1 MRRIHEAF
9 PNYSAG
15 IMLPDLEAGVFRTA
29 AFASRETGL
38 PDWSGFPLS
47 QGVIGRAFREKA
59 TQLVDDVTQ
68 DPDYRPWA
76 AFTKSEV
83 AIPILSGDEVV
94 AILDIEADVVRAFDQ
109 GQVITLETLA
119 DGLGI
124 ILRNAELFKALEETN
139 ARLVELDR
147 TKSELVHI
155 VAHDF
160 RAPLSTIL
168 GYAELLEWKPEAPVK
183 ERKERAGA
191 IVRAATHMAG
201 LMDKTL
207 TTARLETGHM
217 SFDFGL
223 VDLAELARE
232 AGKRFSGD
240 ERHPLVLEVPDYPL
254 PSWADTGRVAEVLD
268 NLLANAVKYSPRG
281 GTVKLRVERGR
292 ETAVF
297 SVSDQ
302 GIGIAPKDR
311 ERLFRPFSRVRDA
324 ETADIDGFGLGLYI
338 CERVARA
345 HGGKLELE
353 SEHGVGSTFR
363 FELPL
368 YGAAAQGQLPLVLVA
383 TQDARTRRE
392 VRRVADALGFGTHE
406 AMDGLDALEAAIRLV
421 PSAVV
426 LDRVLP
432 HLGALEIADRL
443 ADLRGDPGDSLV
455 ALAAPEDL
463 GVAAS
468 RFRPVCPSPWTVG
481 LEECLR
487 AALGRP
493 SRLM

>member
-1 MRRIHEAF
+1 M
-9 PNYSAG
+9 
-15 IMLPDLEAGVFRTA
+15 PDLEAGVFRTA
-29 AFASRETGL
+29 AFASREARL

-59 TQLVDDVTQ
+59 TQLVDDVTR

-94 AILDIEADVVRAFDQ
+94 AILDIEGDVVRAFDQ

-168 GYAELLEWKPEAPVK
+168 GYAELLEWKPEAPVN

-254 PSWADTGRVAEVLD
+254 PSWADTGRVADVLD

-311 ERLFRPFSRVRDA
+311 DRLFRPFSRVRDA
-324 ETADIDGFGLGLYI
+324 ETAEIDGFGLGLYI

-345 HGGKLELE
+345 HGGKLDVRERARRRLDLPVRAAPLRRRRPGPAPPGARGHPGRE
-353 SEHGVGSTFR
+353 DAKGSAAGGRRPGLRDPRDHGRSGC
-363 FELPL
+363 
-368 YGAAAQGQLPLVLVA
+368 
-383 TQDARTRRE
+383 ARGGDPAR
-392 VRRVADALGFGTHE
+392 
-406 AMDGLDALEAAIRLV
+406 AIRRRPRPGV
-421 PSAVV
+421 ASPRRPR
-426 LDRVLP
+426 DRRP
-432 HLGALEIADRL
+432 AR
-443 ADLRGDPGDSLV
+443 DLRGDPGDSHRGPRGAGGPGSGGTTFQGLFAQAGGSGAV
-455 ALAAPEDL
+455 GGVPARGAGAAP
-463 GVAAS
+463 G
-468 RFRPVCPSPWTVG
+468 
-481 LEECLR
+481 
-487 AALGRP
+487 
-493 SRLM
+493 

>member
-1 MRRIHEAF
+1 MPSSSRR
-9 PNYSAG
+9 SRR
-15 IMLPDLEAGVFRTA
+15 RTP
-29 AFASRETGL
+29 G
-38 PDWSGFPLS
+38 WS
-47 QGVIGRAFREKA
+47 
-59 TQLVDDVTQ
+59 
-68 DPDYRPWA
+68 
-76 AFTKSEV
+76 
-83 AIPILSGDEVV
+83 
-94 AILDIEADVVRAFDQ
+94 
-109 GQVITLETLA
+109 
-119 DGLGI
+119 
-124 ILRNAELFKALEETN
+124 
-139 ARLVELDR
+139 ELDR

-168 GYAELLEWKPEAPVK
+168 GYAELLEWKPEAPQK

-217 SFDFGL
+217 SFAFGL
-223 VDLAELARE
+223 LDLAELARRR
-232 AGKRFSGD
+232 AGATPETSAIPCPWRSPTIPCRPGPMPAGSRRSSTICSPTRSSTRPGAARSSSG
-240 ERHPLVLEVPDYPL
+240 
-254 PSWADTGRVAEVLD
+254 SSA
-268 NLLANAVKYSPRG
+268 
-281 GTVKLRVERGR
+281 GR

-311 ERLFRPFSRVRDA
+311 DRLFRPFSRVRDA
-324 ETADIDGFGLGLYI
+324 ETAEIDGFGLGLYI

-345 HGGKLELE
+345 HGGRLDLE

-406 AMDGLDALEAAIRLV
+406 AADGLDALEAAIRLV

-443 ADLRGDPGDSLV
+443 ATYEATRVIPLV
-455 ALAAPEDL
+455 ALAAQEDMGT
-463 GVAAS
+463 GVG
-468 RFRPVCPSPWTVG
+468 RFSACLPKPVDRG
-481 LEECLR
+481 ALEECLR
-487 AALGRP
+487 VALGAE
-493 SRLM
+493 S